1 MSGALFLGGSVC
13 VGGCVESLC
22 GGERGAPSH
31 PTPPPPLLSYK
42 PHRYCFEPT
51 PTVTTVRFTDML
63 WFDAGCAEDKF
74 TVYAAE
80 SYAPGLQEALLLN
93 PNCTYD
99 MKPPLSVIKTPVD
112 AVLARV
118 KGYPIPAA
126 AAAVAQARAVER
138 GASAAYVAGY
148 GAVKAPPSL
157 SQDNGK
163 PVNWTEQKDA
173 VGGMLKATLGKK

>member
-1 MSGALFLGGSVC
+1 MC
-13 VGGCVESLC
+13 VGKWR
-22 GGERGAPSH
+22 GERAKNTTRNKHS
-31 PTPPPPLLSYK
+31 PPLSSTTPSYK

-63 WFDAGCAEDKF
+63 WFDAGCVEDKF

-80 SYAPGLQEALLLN
+80 SYAPGIQEALLLN

-99 MKPPLSVIKTPVD
+99 MRPPFSFLKTLVD
-112 AVLARV
+112 AVVNKVR
-118 KGYPIPAA
+118 GNPIPAA

-148 GAVKAPPSL
+148 GAIKAPDSL
-157 SQDNGK
+157 SQSNGK
-163 PVNWTEQKDA
+163 PVNWTEQKVA
-173 VGGMLKATLGKK
+173 VEGMLTASLG